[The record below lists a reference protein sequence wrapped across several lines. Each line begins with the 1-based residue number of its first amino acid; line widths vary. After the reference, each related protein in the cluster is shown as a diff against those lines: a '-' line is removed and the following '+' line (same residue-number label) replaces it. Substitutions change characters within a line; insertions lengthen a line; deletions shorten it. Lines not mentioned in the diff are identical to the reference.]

1 MGECYLRPGLGG
13 HEHGSIP
20 CRDGSAARFR
30 GSAPPLLSAGSALQ
44 ACVSSQPAAEGRRA
58 EQTPSPPRPRPLPF
72 HGALPGRRWRAAG
85 SGVGLHPSAGM
96 ADSDMTGMIWF

>member
-13 HEHGSIP
+13 HGHGSIP

-30 GSAPPLLSAGSALQ
+30 GSVSPFLSAGSAWQ
-44 ACVSSQPAAEGRRA
+44 ACLSSQPAAVGRRA
-58 EQTPSPPRPRPLPF
+58 EQTPFSPRHCLFSF